1 MIAMDHT
8 IAGAASGETVGNP
21 RRRRVHNLR
30 QKDRRVLDN
39 SFVILIIVRINKCIL
54 FIILIPK
61 RLERIQSLFCYHFHL
76 LFFSHKGSSKWQHK
90 N

>member
-8 IAGAASGETVGNP
+8 IAGAASGETVGIP

-39 SFVILIIVRINKCIL
+39 SFVVLITVRITYV
-54 FIILIPK
+54 F
-61 RLERIQSLFCYHFHL
+61 YL
-76 LFFSHKGSSKWQHK
+76 LFL
-90 N
+90 